1 MPDLGIGEAIVAG
14 LTSLGVGAETAGAIA
29 PVLTSALA
37 GGGIGAGVGGVEAG
51 LTGGNIGQG
60 LLHGA
65 EGGALTGGG
74 IGVGGALAGGLGAT
88 AGSAG
93 AAAGDILGGAGGGAL
108 GGLATGGSP
117 LTGALEGS
125 AAGGL
130 SFLNSSGST
139 SNTPTGG
146 TTGPTTSQGL
156 GGVQAP
162 SGGGAVGGP
171 SAGASAI
178 PSGVLPDNG
187 LDSFLQG
194 QDSLYPTSV
203 GGGVNAP
210 SVGIAPDLASPG
222 GVASPNAS
230 GGSLTAADQNFLTNA
245 SNSAATTNVGAP
257 NLGGG
262 AASPAPS
269 TVSNFTN
276 DPSAGN
282 FGKMLAANAGPLVA
296 GGGLLANVVQGNKPV
311 AGENQVNAA
320 AAADTAAG
328 NQNQAYLQNGTL
340 PPGAQASINQAAQSQ
355 KAAIKSR
362 FAQMGSS
369 GSSSEQQELAAV
381 DQWAQ
386 GQGSQLALELLKSGI
401 SQSQMGAALYSDI
414 SKNALAQDQSLASS
428 IGAFASS
435 LAGGTS
441 HPGQIILNTQAA

>member
-1 MPDLGIGEAIVAG
+1 MPDLGIGETILAG
-14 LTSLGVGAETAGAIA
+14 LTSLGVSAETAGVIA
-29 PVLTSALA
+29 PVLTSAIA

-74 IGVGGALAGGLGAT
+74 IGAGGAIAGGLGAE
-88 AGSAG
+88 AGGIG

-130 SFLNSSGST
+130 SFLNSPGAT

-156 GGVQAP
+156 GGVQSP

-171 SAGASAI
+171 AAGAAAI

-203 GGGVNAP
+203 GGVNAS
-210 SVGIAPDLASPG
+210 SVGIAPGLASPG
-222 GVASPNAS
+222 GVSPSGASTGN
-230 GGSLTAADQNFLTNA
+230 LTAADQNFLSNA
-245 SNSAATTNVGAP
+245 SNSAQTTNVG
-257 NLGGG
+257 GG
-262 AASPAPS
+262 ASS
-269 TVSNFTN
+269 EGSKGFLDMLKSN
-276 DPSAGN
+276 PSA
-282 FGKMLAANAGPLVA
+282 LVGA
-296 GGGLLANVVQGNKPV
+296 GGLALNALEGQKPV
-311 AGENQVNAA
+311 KGENQISAA
-320 AAADTAAG
+320 AAQDTANGA
-328 NQNQAYLQNGTL
+328 QLQSYLTSGQL

-369 GSSSEQQELAAV
+369 GSSAEQQELASI

-386 GQGSQLALELLKSGI
+386 GQGSQLALQLLNSGI
-401 SQSQMGAALYSDI
+401 GQSQMGAALYNDI
-414 SKNALAQDQSLASS
+414 AKNALSQDQSLSSS
-428 IGAFASS
+428 IGNFAAS

-441 HPGQIILNTQAA
+441 KPGQIILNTQPA